1 MEKKR
6 AYQRVEWE
14 RVIDGIIEDRKDLY
28 ISILSTLLRFRTI
41 SIRKP
46 GEDSKAYQSEFSD
59 AFRYIGHLAEVLEL
73 SVRNHE
79 DMALVLDW
87 EPETEEGQIEEPI
100 GIAAHLDVVPEGLG
114 WTYPPFGGTVAE
126 GSIWG
131 RGAQDDKGGL
141 AMTLAAFDVLRR
153 TGCRPERGLR
163 LLIGTREETREW
175 EDIDILVS
183 RGEVPPFVV
192 VPDGSYPVINGEKG
206 MVMIQWDASWEN
218 TSGDGASLSPEI
230 EPVYLRG
237 GIMQNMVPDHAE
249 VLLRGKKSDEEFIAR
264 RLAEVEL
271 TMTDTIRDLDMKMR
285 RHYPGGT
292 NGELVHFEVELKG
305 LSAHSAYPE
314 KGHNAVLDALE
325 LMQLMEAGSP
335 GLRQFCRVLRE
346 RCGQLDGSGFGLD
359 HNHSYTGSTTV
370 NLGVIDISPGNGMA
384 RINVRFPFGLTTLEV
399 REKIKQAAEQ
409 DQFPPGE
416 IDGAPVVRIDSRICG
431 RAQEPLFVPA
441 EDHRRFLGPLGEIY
455 REVTGRSEY
464 LDSIP
469 GTTYAKA
476 FDLAVAFGPVD
487 IPGGEEELAHEPD
500 ERVSVER
507 FLQNI
512 KIYSLAL
519 ACLSGLAE
527 NPAGNG

>member
-1 MEKKR
+1 MKEKQTYR
-6 AYQRVEWE
+6 SVEWE
-14 RVIDGIIEDRKDLY
+14 RDIDGIIEDRKDLY
-28 ISILSTLLRFRTI
+28 ISILTTLLRFRTI

-46 GEDSKAYQSEFSD
+46 GQDSRTYQSEFSD
-59 AFRYIGHLAEVLEL
+59 AFRYIGHLAEGLDL
-73 SVRNHE
+73 SLRNHE

-87 EPETEEGQIEEPI
+87 EPEMEEGQVEEPI
-100 GIAAHLDVVPEGLG
+100 GIAAHLDVVPEGLD

-141 AMTLAAFDVLRR
+141 AMVLAAFDVLRR
-153 TGCRPERGLR
+153 TGFRPKRGLR

-175 EDIDILVS
+175 EDIDLLVR

-206 MVMIQWDASWEN
+206 MVMIQWDASWEHKDS
-218 TSGDGASLSPEI
+218 TGDDTVPEL
-230 EPVYLRG
+230 ELVHLKG

-249 VLLRGKKSDEEFIAR
+249 VLFRGNKSGEEFIAR

-271 TMTDTIRDLDMKMR
+271 IMADTIRDLDMEVS

-292 NGELVHFEVELKG
+292 DGDLVHFKVDFKG

-325 LMQLMEAGSP
+325 LVELMKAGPP
-335 GLRQFCRVLRE
+335 GFRQFCRVLRE

-359 HNHSYTGSTTV
+359 HTHSYTGSTTV
-370 NLGVIDISPGNGMA
+370 NLGVIDISPGSGMA

-399 REKIKQAAEQ
+399 RKKMKEAAEE
-409 DQFPPGE
+409 DQFPTGDTDEVPLL
-416 IDGAPVVRIDSRICG
+416 RINSRKCG
-431 RAQEPLFVPA
+431 RAQEPLFVST
-441 EDHRRFLGPLGEIY
+441 EDHRRFLGPL
-455 REVTGRSEY
+455 REVYGSQTGRKE
-464 LDSIP
+464 DTASIP

-487 IPGGEEELAHEPD
+487 IPGGEEELAHEPN
-500 ERVSVER
+500 EHVSIDR
-507 FLQNI
+507 FLRNI

-519 ACLSGLAE
+519 SYLSGIAE
-527 NPAGNG
+527 SPVENG